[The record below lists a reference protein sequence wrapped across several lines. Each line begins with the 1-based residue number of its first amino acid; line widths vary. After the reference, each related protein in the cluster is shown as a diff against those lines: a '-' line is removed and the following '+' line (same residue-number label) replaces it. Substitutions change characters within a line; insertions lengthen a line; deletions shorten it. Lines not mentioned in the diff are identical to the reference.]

1 MKTLQFI
8 GRISPVKGLPS
19 LLEAFSK
26 EQSDTSSVGQNEWRL
41 RIVGPGEASYV
52 TELKEMAVRLGIADK
67 VDFVGAVYGDDLR
80 REYASADLFV
90 LPTHSENFGSVVI
103 ESLAA
108 GVPVICTKGA
118 PWSELEEY
126 GCGWWVDVGVEPICM
141 ALKEAMSL
149 PHEKLM
155 DMGRK
160 GVSLVEAK
168 YTWKAV
174 CEKMMNGYEMVLAAS
189 RKDTNHRR
197 KRTG

>member
-1 MKTLQFI
+1 MKTVQFI
-8 GRISPVKGLPS
+8 GRISPVKGLPL

-26 EQSDTSSVGQNEWRL
+26 EQSDLACVGQDEWRL
-41 RIVGPGEASYV
+41 RIVGPGEEPYV
-52 TELKEMAVRLGIADK
+52 AELKDLAARLGIADK

-90 LPTHSENFGSVVI
+90 LPTHGENFGSVVI

-126 GCGWWVDVGVEPICM
+126 GCGWWVDIGVEPICK
-141 ALKEAMSL
+141 ALNVAMSL
-149 PHEKLM
+149 PDDKLR

-160 GVSLVEAK
+160 GISLVEAK

-174 CEKMMNGYEMVLAAS
+174 CDKIINGYIKVLH
-189 RKDTNHRR
+189 DRR
-197 KRTG
+197 KNVQP